1 MDTTIFLILLL
12 LVAFLAT
19 TCVRMNIVNSRLRA
33 TNEYMKALVAKKEQ
47 GLTKANDEYYQLFR
61 INQQLFTDNTSLSAQ
76 VKSIELLYQN
86 MNEDNLKTIKD
97 LSARLAKYDRTKG
110 ADGKFVKKPII
121 AP

>member
-1 MDTTIFLILLL
+1 MDTTIFLILFL
-12 LVAFLAT
+12 LVAILAA

-47 GLTKANDEYYQLFR
+47 GLVRAYDKHNELYQT
-61 INQQLFTDNTSLSAQ
+61 NQHLFTDNTSLSAQ
-76 VKSIELLYQN
+76 VKSIELFYQN

-97 LSARLAKYDRTKG
+97 LSARLAKYDRIKG

>member
-47 GLTKANDEYYQLFR
+47 GLLKADDKYNDLLR
-61 INQQLFTDNTSLSAQ
+61 TNQHLFTDNTSLSAQ
-76 VKSIELLYQN
+76 VKSIELLYQD

-97 LSARLAKYDRTKG
+97 LSARLSKYDRIKG